1 MGYRHDRVT
10 VAPGVANDSK
20 ASWRLLGNTI
30 QRAALEHVCAP
41 FLDGLEEL
49 RDQMSERLVGPAPPS
64 LPRAIS
70 PSFRNLLT

>member
-10 VAPGVANDSK
+10 VAPDVANDLQ

-49 RDQMSERLVGPAPPS
+49 REHLGRIVAPGP
-64 LPRAIS
+64 
-70 PSFRNLLT
+70 LLRSRWARRQLRVL

>member
-1 MGYRHDRVT
+1 MNIPPTPPPFHLPASLSPWYVPSKET

-49 RDQMSERLVGPAPPS
+49 RDQMSDD
-64 LPRAIS
+64 
-70 PSFRNLLT
+70 

>member
-10 VAPGVANDSK
+10 VAPGVANDSQ

-30 QRAALEHVCAP
+30 QRTALEHVCEP

-49 RDQMSERLVGPAPPS
+49 RDQMSDD
-64 LPRAIS
+64 
-70 PSFRNLLT
+70 

>member
-10 VAPGVANDSK
+10 VAPDVANDLQ

-41 FLDGLEEL
+41 VLDGLEEQ
-49 RDQMSERLVGPAPPS
+49 RDQMSDD
-64 LPRAIS
+64 
-70 PSFRNLLT
+70 